1 MLIKVKLFGLILMN
15 KDFTHAY
22 ETSFRKCYFFMWQ
35 NLLVLR
41 KQMIRK
47 KWSTSEKT
55 KDVKEARKQHMA
67 KDTVERRVSESL
79 KLL

>member
-1 MLIKVKLFGLILMN
+1 
-15 KDFTHAY
+15 
-22 ETSFRKCYFFMWQ
+22 
-35 NLLVLR
+35 
-41 KQMIRK
+41 MIRK